1 MWKAVAACCFCL
13 VIYPTAAA
21 AEWHITPMVGLTFAG
36 KTTLQDVEHATADI
50 HPVFGIGVTYFTKG
64 IFGVEALGMLTPGFF
79 QGGTPNVLDPTQS
92 TGRIDQSRATVL
104 MGNVVLTVPQRWA
117 EYSLR
122 PFVSGGLGL
131 LRTSQVDSD
140 VVSIT
145 SNVAGFNIG
154 GGAIGYF
161 SKRTGVRFDL
171 RYYSNLHGVDQRA
184 SDQGAISFGAVH
196 LRYMT
201 ATVGLV
207 FRR

>member
-1 MWKAVAACCFCL
+1 MACWFCILAAPL
-13 VIYPTAAA
+13 PAA
-21 AEWHITPMVGLTFAG
+21 AEWHITPMIGLEFAG
-36 KTTLQDVEHATADI
+36 KTTLQDFEFATGKI
-50 HPVFGIGVTYFTKG
+50 HPVFGIGGTYLTRG
-64 IFGVEALGMLTPGFF
+64 IFGVEAIAAVIPGFF
-79 QGGTPNVLDPTQS
+79 QSGSLDLIES
-92 TGRIDQSRATVL
+92 SRATAL
-104 MGNVVLTVPQRWA
+104 MGNVMVTVPQKWA

-131 LRTSQVDSD
+131 LRTAQSD
-140 VVSIT
+140 PSGRLGVT

-161 SKRTGVRFDL
+161 SKRTGVRFDF

-184 SDQGAISFGAVH
+184 DDEGATAFGNVH